1 MAYSSI
7 HVVVQS
13 ETGYAVIVGME
24 GPFEIFAENGA
35 EGVDEWLPDI
45 GPVPAGPGRNTDGH
59 ADSPCRQDRVL
70 DLQEPFTKGRLPFW
84 ADVGTGD
91 LSGKLRG

>member
-7 HVVVQS
+7 DVVVQT

-24 GPFEIFAENGA
+24 GPFEIFAENRA

-45 GPVPAGPGRNTDGH
+45 GPVPARLGRNTDGH
-59 ADSPCRQDRVL
+59 ADSSYR
-70 DLQEPFTKGRLPFW
+70 
-84 ADVGTGD
+84 
-91 LSGKLRG
+91 